1 MEKLEEDGVKRLKE
15 LMNYKEV
22 NVEVKD
28 ADLELGDIIGGY
40 EQITGTEVKKPIVRK
55 ILKIEDGEAKIEYK
69 VKGDD

>member
-1 MEKLEEDGVKRLKE
+1 M
-15 LMNYKEV
+15 
-22 NVEVKD
+22 KD